1 MTPTPLPAKRTR
13 ISAKQRRAAVA
24 ADLAVAVLRVSTQGQ
39 ADSGLGLDAQREA
52 VEAFA
57 NAQGLRLVDVVE
69 DTASGTLPP
78 TQRPGMTRALQL
90 LAAGEAGLLVA
101 ARADRLT
108 RKTADLYALMDQ
120 SAREGWCIR
129 TADGVVNTCSDE
141 GRLMAQ
147 VAGLFAEQERRLI
160 SARTKGALQAKKA
173 AGGRLGAPLRTP
185 AETRDRIRE
194 LRLGGLTMEEVAARL
209 NAEGV
214 RTASGRP
221 WTWQNVRR
229 VTASLALDDAAPGQR
244 VLPRSERDRAAV
256 AVLPGRGPLAGQ
268 NGGGSVP
275 TSRS

>member
-13 ISAKQRRAAVA
+13 VSAKQRRAAVA
-24 ADLAVAVLRVSTQGQ
+24 ADLAVAVLRVSTQAQ
-39 ADSGLGLDAQREA
+39 ADSGLGIDAQREA

-57 NAQGLRLVDVVE
+57 AAQGLRLVEVVE

-78 TQRPGMTRALQL
+78 TQRPGMARALQI
-90 LAAGEAGLLVA
+90 LASGEAGLLVA

-108 RKTADLYALMDQ
+108 RKTADLYGLMDL

-160 SARTKGALQAKKA
+160 SARTRGALQAKKA

-185 AETRDRIRE
+185 AATRDRVRE
-194 LRLGGLTMEEVAARL
+194 LRLAGLTMEEVAGRL
-209 NAEGV
+209 NDEGIT
-214 RTASGRP
+214 TASGRA

-229 VTASLALDDAAPGQR
+229 VTASLALDDEAQGQR
-244 VLPRSERDRAAV
+244 P
-256 AVLPGRGPLAGQ
+256 
-268 NGGGSVP
+268 
-275 TSRS
+275 